1 MFEIKLS
8 QGAKPGKG
16 GILPGAKVTGE
27 IASIRAIA
35 EGEDSISPYRNP
47 AIDSADG
54 GTGAAPASLFDYM
67 GLPLKESLPLVADIL
82 GHHGLRERRR
92 TIASGKLT
100 NPGQV
105 AWAMCAGA
113 DLVASACGYM
123 LALGCVQALQCN
135 KNTCPT
141 GITTHD
147 PRLQRGLD
155 VHDKAERVA
164 RYAQRLMK
172 EEETIAHSRGVA
184 EPRLLQRKHCRQF
197 MQDGTSIPLDE
208 LYAKS
213 ATLP

>member
-1 MFEIKLS
+1 
-8 QGAKPGKG
+8 
-16 GILPGAKVTGE
+16 
-27 IASIRAIA
+27 
-35 EGEDSISPYRNP
+35 
-47 AIDSADG
+47 
-54 GTGAAPASLFDYM
+54 M

-82 GHHGLRERRR
+82 SRHGLRERIRI
-92 TIASGKLT
+92 IASGKLT

-113 DLVASACGYM
+113 DLVVSARGFM

-147 PRLQRGLD
+147 PRLQRGLV

-164 RYAQRLMK
+164 RYAQTLMK
-172 EEETIAHSRGVA
+172 EVETIAHSCGVA
-184 EPRLLQRKHCRQF
+184 EPRLLQRKHCRQV

-213 ATLP
+213 ATMS